1 MLDET
6 IAFTEESTPWWHSLL
21 LVVYLLAAIGYVIWR
36 IDITTSQ
43 LLWFSIPLFS
53 LEIYSILTTI
63 LHLVVT
69 RRLLHPTWQPPL
81 AGRTV
86 DAFIPTYNEASD
98 IVEMTAL
105 GALRI
110 RGIRHVYILDDGA
123 REPIRT
129 LAERIGARY
138 LQRDTNLHAKA
149 GNMNNGLA
157 HSDAEFVIFL
167 DCDHVPQPRFI
178 ERTLGYFANPKL
190 AFVQTPQVFY
200 NFRSSIQFRNLSFR
214 TLWNEQTMF
223 YENIQPAKNRFNAAF
238 FCGSG
243 AMLRR
248 SALDS
253 VGGFAT
259 GTATEDIHT
268 SLRIHATGWRSLF
281 LAERLAFGIA
291 AEDFREYH
299 AQRVRWGAGSL
310 GLLFRSADSPLV
322 KRGLSPMQR
331 LCYLGSTNAYL
342 YGGIIRLLYLAFPV
356 AILFAA
362 PFLPESDNSY
372 FVSYLTAALPFFAL
386 SIVVTY
392 LYSRRTFHPLY
403 SEQYNIANILACL
416 MALRG
421 IFKVEKK
428 FRVSIKS
435 KRTKENSFAFY
446 FIVALAGIMILA
458 EAFLIGYWL
467 VARDGSIDRL
477 PSYAV
482 ILSVFW
488 NTYNLVFVVSLVK
501 FLHRFNRRPATR
513 YPFYPASTQIRFAGD
528 QVGRV
533 RSISLQ
539 GAIVSANTAPT
550 SDTVRAEIDTRFGPI
565 SLSGQLTGH
574 ERYRN
579 VHWFRIDF
587 QNLPVPQRRQL
598 TRYFF
603 GEIIPEAY
611 SRDFPARQWS
621 TDRIPVPTSRQGPK
635 VRLHTDWPSVAG
647 VGDREPEPSRQT

>member
-1 MLDET
+1 MPDDT
-6 IAFTEESTPWWHSLL
+6 IAFNEEATPWWHSWLF
-21 LVVYLLAAIGYVIWR
+21 VVYLVAAFAYVAWR
-36 IDITTSQ
+36 IDITTSR
-43 LLWFSIPLFS
+43 LLWFAVPLIV
-53 LEIYSILTTI
+53 LEMYSILTTI
-63 LHLVVT
+63 LHLAVT
-69 RRLLHPTWQPPL
+69 RRLLHPVWRPPL

-110 RGIRHVYILDDGA
+110 RGIRHVFILDDGA
-123 REPIRT
+123 RTPIQA

-138 LQRDTNLHAKA
+138 LARDNNLHAKA

-200 NFRSSIQFRNLSFR
+200 NFRSSIQFRKLSFR

-268 SLRIHATGWRSLF
+268 SLRIHAAGWQSLF
-281 LAERLAFGIA
+281 LAEQLAFGIA

-342 YGGIIRLLYLAFPV
+342 YGGFIRLLYLAFPV

-372 FVSYLTAALPFFAL
+372 FVSYLSAALPFFAL

-421 IFKVEKK
+421 IFKVQKK

-446 FIVALAGIMILA
+446 FIVGIAAIMVVA
-458 EAFLIGYWL
+458 ELYLMTYWL
-467 VARDGSIDRL
+467 AVQDGSVARL
-477 PSYAV
+477 PTYTV
-482 ILSVFW
+482 MLSLFW
-488 NTYNLVFVVSLVK
+488 NTYNLVFVLSLVR
-501 FLHRFNRRPATR
+501 FLHRFNRRPATQ
-513 YPFYPASTQIRFAGD
+513 YPFHPTSTRIRFAGAL
-528 QVGRV
+528 VGRV
-533 RSISLQ
+533 RSVSLR
-539 GAIVSANTAPT
+539 GAIVSAHSAPV
-550 SDTVRAEIDTRFGPI
+550 SEYIQAQIDTRFGSI
-565 SLSGQLTGH
+565 DVFARVTGH
-574 ERYRN
+574 ERYRGT
-579 VHWFRIDF
+579 HWFRIDF
-587 QNLPVPQRRQL
+587 QHLTLLQRRQL
-598 TRYFF
+598 TRFFF
-603 GEIIPEAY
+603 GEIIPEAHGH
-611 SRDFPARQWS
+611 DFPTGRETS
-621 TDRIPVPTSRQGPK
+621 ERIPVPTIRRGPR
-635 VRLHTDWPSVAG
+635 VRLHTDWPSVAS
-647 VGDREPEPSRQT
+647 VADRETEPSHQT